1 MHELVYTSAPKG
13 LKPGSQGFCTVA
25 CSIGMPPNLMMRLEA
40 LSGYRHLFPPGQQ
53 PCGMNPVVRSHLI
66 VRVGGTDW
74 HVLSRIADA
83 GIDYTQ
89 RSNKIAHHIVFDASG
104 LSPAG
109 PAALLAC
116 ESRFFSDWDGE
127 PKLITKPT
135 AFPQVKSPPQ
145 ICKSWERVTGDAGWG
160 GVLADT
166 VRDNRQVNL
175 VVSPEIDVTALF
187 AESLALLPP
196 DLRWQTTLTTYFT
209 RFPSGIGCRWRCIM
223 AGSPEMSQI
232 GLTPDAMVI
241 DLTQPLKTPVPTPLV
256 KAARNGK
263 APTAFFN
270 VGNIAGLSA
279 AMDAER
285 QRDEQV
291 ETASKSPPNNAPLE
305 AIPVV
310 KPGKKAKSP
319 KRSKHDRFYENRER
333 WLNDTKMQ
341 EKWGLP
347 MLLGLGLLFF
357 GVPALLIAAMVF
369 AKSRDVPPPQ
379 PATQVIHHEETKI
392 HDDENKSSGQEL
404 PEENT
409 EAIEE

>member
-1 MHELVYTSAPKG
+1 MHELVYTSAPQG

-25 CSIGMPPNLMMRLEA
+25 CSVGLPPNLLMRLES
-40 LSGYRHLFPPGQQ
+40 LSGYRPLVLPGQHAA
-53 PCGMNPVVRSHLI
+53 GGHSASIHPVVRSYL
-66 VRVGGTDW
+66 VLRVGGADW

-89 RSNKIAHHIVFDASG
+89 RSNKIAHHVVLEPSE
-104 LSPAG
+104 LPPAG
-109 PAALLAC
+109 PAALLAS
-116 ESRFFSDWDGE
+116 ESRFYRSWDDE
-127 PKLITKPT
+127 PKLIMKP
-135 AFPQVKSPPQ
+135 APFPQVQSQPQ
-145 ICKSWERVTGDAGWG
+145 ICKFWERVTGDAGWG
-160 GVLADT
+160 GFLADT

-196 DLRWQTTLTTYFT
+196 GLRWQTTLTTYFT
-209 RFPSGIGCRWRCIM
+209 RFPSGTDCRWRCIM

-291 ETASKSPPNNAPLE
+291 ETASKSPPDNAPLE
-305 AIPVV
+305 AIPVI

-319 KRSKHDRFYENRER
+319 KRTKQDRFYENRER
-333 WLNDTKMQ
+333 WLNDTKTQ
-341 EKWGLP
+341 EKWGLL
-347 MLLGLGLLFF
+347 MLLGLGLLFI
-357 GVPALLIAAMVF
+357 GVSALLIAALVL
-369 AKSRDVPPPQ
+369 AKYR
-379 PATQVIHHEETKI
+379 
-392 HDDENKSSGQEL
+392 
-404 PEENT
+404 
-409 EAIEE
+409 